1 MQFLRELWLRV
12 CWLAD
17 RSRFHSELAD
27 EMQFHVESR
36 ADELEQGGV
45 PRAEAITRAR
55 REFGSRLKAAEDTT
69 GAWQVYWL
77 EDICSDLRYAGRA
90 FRRNPGFAMTAIF
103 CLALGIGAKPTIVS
117 G

>member
-12 CWLAD
+12 CWLAC

-36 ADELEQGGV
+36 AEELEQGGV

-55 REFGSRLKAAEDTT
+55 REFGSRLKAAEDTS
-69 GAWQVYWL
+69 GAWQVRWL
-77 EDICSDLRYAGRA
+77 EDIFSDLRYAGRA
-90 FRRNPGFAMTAIF
+90 FI
-103 CLALGIGAKPTIVS
+103 
-117 G
+117 